1 MIEYVFGTIFIL
13 IGIFCLV
20 MKRNLIKKIMG
31 LGIITA
37 GIHLLLI
44 TVGYRKNSIPPII
57 TPENLLTFSQY
68 SVDPLPQALVLT
80 SIVIDLSITALALS
94 MAIKFYEKNK
104 TLDTEKMEEL
114 FG

>member
-20 MKRNLIKKIMG
+20 VKRNLIKKIMG

-80 SIVIDLSITALALS
+80 SIVIGLGTLAL
-94 MAIKFYEKNK
+94 MAAFAIRLYEKYR
-104 TLDTEKMEEL
+104 TFDMSEIHRLR
-114 FG
+114 G